1 VPHNITDAATRCGS
15 GGSAPC
21 DGSSHCEGAVFA
33 EAVWDLWN
41 RDLVGAPYNLDL
53 DTAREIATRLTYL
66 GAGPVG
72 QWFQCTTPFG
82 GCAANSGYLNY
93 LAADDDNGM
102 ISDGTP
108 HMAGIFAAFNRHQA
122 ACGTPT
128 VADTGCA
135 GGPTTAPVVTANPI
149 DRGATLSWPSVPG
162 ATKYAI
168 YRGEGVFSCSMGKE
182 KIGEVAGTSFVDHT
196 LTNGL
201 DAYYQVAAIGPADSC
216 IGPMSTCSTVT
227 PAAGAN
233 LAVDVDNAS
242 LAIRTGD
249 LDPFLDNCE
258 VASLRLPIHHTGSGA
273 QTNVRVVSVTSPSH
287 PGLLI
292 STPLPLAVDASMAA
306 CDVSV
311 AEVDIIGGGLS
322 FDDQVTFNVEITS
335 DELAG
340 VNKSASITFGP
351 AESSLTHFA
360 TKTYNYESD
369 LQGWQVVT
377 GTFNRTNSGGG
388 GNGTAFYLAS
398 STFLNLQCD
407 QVRSPVLRLNA
418 NSTMSLYNSFDV
430 EPFDPISG
438 QWYDRANIGV
448 VDLASGARTP
458 VSPSGGRTYN
468 ASGPQGVCGT
478 TGQPGWAAQMTP
490 WAQSTFSAAA
500 LGSASIAGDLIRL
513 AVHYGTDP
521 LGNGFGFHFDEVQL
535 TNVDEQTSDTQ
546 SNVCTTTSVI
556 FTDGFE
562 SGDTSR
568 WSVTVP

>member
-1 VPHNITDAATRCGS
+1 MPHTIADAQPRCAANPPTS
-15 GGSAPC
+15 SPCGGF
-21 DGSSHCEGAVFA
+21 SHCEGAVYA

-41 RDLVGAPYNLDL
+41 RDLVAAPYNLDL

-72 QWFQCTTPFG
+72 TWFQCTTPFG
-82 GCAANSGYLNY
+82 GCGANSGYLNY

-216 IGPMSTCSTVT
+216 IGPMGTCSTVT

-249 LDPFLDNCE
+249 LDPFLDN
-258 VASLRLPIHHTGSGA
+258 
-273 QTNVRVVSVTSPSH
+273 
-287 PGLLI
+287 
-292 STPLPLAVDASMAA
+292 
-306 CDVSV
+306 
-311 AEVDIIGGGLS
+311 
-322 FDDQVTFNVEITS
+322 
-335 DELAG
+335 
-340 VNKSASITFGP
+340 
-351 AESSLTHFA
+351 
-360 TKTYNYESD
+360 
-369 LQGWQVVT
+369 
-377 GTFNRTNSGGG
+377 
-388 GNGTAFYLAS
+388 
-398 STFLNLQCD
+398 
-407 QVRSPVLRLNA
+407 
-418 NSTMSLYNSFDV
+418 
-430 EPFDPISG
+430 
-438 QWYDRANIGV
+438 
-448 VDLASGARTP
+448 
-458 VSPSGGRTYN
+458 
-468 ASGPQGVCGT
+468 
-478 TGQPGWAAQMTP
+478 
-490 WAQSTFSAAA
+490 
-500 LGSASIAGDLIRL
+500 
-513 AVHYGTDP
+513 
-521 LGNGFGFHFDEVQL
+521 
-535 TNVDEQTSDTQ
+535 
-546 SNVCTTTSVI
+546 
-556 FTDGFE
+556 
-562 SGDTSR
+562 
-568 WSVTVP
+568 